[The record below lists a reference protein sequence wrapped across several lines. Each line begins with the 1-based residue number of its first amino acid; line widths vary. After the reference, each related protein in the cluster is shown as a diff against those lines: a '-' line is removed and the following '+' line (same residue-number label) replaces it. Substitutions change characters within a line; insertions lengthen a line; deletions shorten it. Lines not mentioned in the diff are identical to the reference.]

1 MAKNSTSSVNPLG
14 AERFPDQWKDRFEGL
29 LYLGY
34 LHKEVTSIP
43 FHTFVVRTLTVNEKL
58 EISLA
63 TKEYQDTLGYGRAY
77 RAAVVAAGL
86 ESVDG
91 QELIA
96 SVKSTNIFRQKFE
109 YVINSW
115 YDGVIDL
122 LYMEIDALEGQ
133 VLKVLQE
140 LGIYASNKDGTPI
153 FKDEKGT
160 GDDPKDG
167 K

>member
-1 MAKNSTSSVNPLG
+1 MKKNEQSNVNPLG
-14 AERFPDQWKDRFEGL
+14 AEVFPEEWKEPFEGL

-34 LHKEVTSIP
+34 LHKEVKKIP

-58 EISLA
+58 EITLA
-63 TKEYQDTLGYGRAY
+63 TKDYQDTVGYGRAY

-91 QELIA
+91 RELIP
-96 SVKSTNIFRQKFE
+96 SVKGTNTFRQKFE

-115 YDGVIDL
+115 YDNVIDIL
-122 LYMEIDALEGQ
+122 FAEIDELEGQ
-133 VLKVLQE
+133 VFKVLQE
-140 LGIYASNKDGTPI
+140 IGIFPKDSIVTPI
-153 FKDEKGT
+153 FKDEDESGDTPKG
-160 GDDPKDG
+160 G

>member
-1 MAKNSTSSVNPLG
+1 MSKFNEPSVNPLA
-14 AERFPDQWKDRFEGL
+14 AERFPDQWKESFEGL

-63 TKEYQDTLGYGRAY
+63 TKDYQDTLGYGRAY

-91 QELIA
+91 KELIA
-96 SVKSTNIFRQKFE
+96 SAKGTNVFRQKFE
-109 YVINSW
+109 YVINNW

-122 LYMEIDALEGQ
+122 LYMEIDTLEGQ

-140 LGIYASNKDGTPI
+140 LGIYASNTDDTPI
-153 FKDEKGT
+153 FKEEKGK
-160 GDDPKDG
+160 GDDPKGG

>member
-1 MAKNSTSSVNPLG
+1 MKNKEQSSVNPLG
-14 AERFPDQWKDRFEGL
+14 AEVFPEEWKEPFEGL

-34 LHKEVTSIP
+34 LHKEIKKIP

-58 EISLA
+58 EVTLA
-63 TKEYQDTLGYGRAY
+63 TKEYQETVGYGRAY

-91 QELIA
+91 RELIPA
-96 SVKSTNIFRQKFE
+96 VKGTNTFRQKFE

-115 YDGVIDL
+115 YDGVIDIL
-122 LYMEIDALEGQ
+122 FAEIDALEGQ
-133 VLKVLQE
+133 VFKVLQE
-140 LGIYASNKDGTPI
+140 IGILPKDSTVTPI
-153 FKDEKGT
+153 FKDEEKNS
-160 GDDPKDG
+160 DIPKDG

>member
-1 MAKNSTSSVNPLG
+1 MKKNEQSNVNPLG
-14 AERFPDQWKDRFEGL
+14 AEVFPEEWKEPFEGL

-34 LHKEVTSIP
+34 LHKEVKKIP

-58 EISLA
+58 EITLA
-63 TKEYQDTLGYGRAY
+63 TKDYQDTVGYGRAY

-91 QELIA
+91 RELIP
-96 SVKSTNIFRQKFE
+96 SVKGTNTFRQKFE

-115 YDGVIDL
+115 YDNVIDL
-122 LYMEIDALEGQ
+122 LFAEIDELEGQ
-133 VLKVLQE
+133 VFKVLQE
-140 LGIYASNKDGTPI
+140 IGIFPKDSIITPI
-153 FKDEKGT
+153 FKDEEESGDTPKG
-160 GDDPKDG
+160 G

>member
-1 MAKNSTSSVNPLG
+1 MKRNEQSSVNPLG
-14 AERFPDQWKDRFEGL
+14 AEVFPEEWKEPFEGL

-34 LHKEVTSIP
+34 LHKEIKKIP

-58 EISLA
+58 EITLA
-63 TKEYQDTLGYGRAY
+63 TKDYQDTVGYGRAY

-91 QELIA
+91 RELIP
-96 SVKSTNIFRQKFE
+96 SVKGTNTFRQKFE

-115 YDGVIDL
+115 YDGVIDVL
-122 LYMEIDALEGQ
+122 FAEIDELEGQ
-133 VLKVLQE
+133 VFKVLQE
-140 LGIYASNKDGTPI
+140 IGILPKDSTVTPI
-153 FKDEKGT
+153 FKDEEETSDTPKG
-160 GDDPKDG
+160 G

>member
-1 MAKNSTSSVNPLG
+1 MKKNEQSNVNPLG
-14 AERFPDQWKDRFEGL
+14 AEVFPEEWKEPFEGL

-34 LHKEVTSIP
+34 LHKEVKKIP

-58 EISLA
+58 EITLA
-63 TKEYQDTLGYGRAY
+63 TKDYQDTVGYGRAY

-91 QELIA
+91 RELIP
-96 SVKSTNIFRQKFE
+96 SVKGTNTFRQKFE

-115 YDGVIDL
+115 YDNVIDIL
-122 LYMEIDALEGQ
+122 FAEIDELEGQ
-133 VLKVLQE
+133 VFKVLQE
-140 LGIYASNKDGTPI
+140 IGIFPKDSIITPI
-153 FKDEKGT
+153 FKDEEESGDTPKG
-160 GDDPKDG
+160 G

>member
-1 MAKNSTSSVNPLG
+1 MKKNEQSNVNPLG
-14 AERFPDQWKDRFEGL
+14 AEVFPEEWKEPFEGL

-34 LHKEVTSIP
+34 LHKEVKKIP

-58 EISLA
+58 EITLA
-63 TKEYQDTLGYGRAY
+63 TKDYQDTVGYGRAY

-91 QELIA
+91 RELIP
-96 SVKSTNIFRQKFE
+96 SVKGTNTFRQKFE

-115 YDGVIDL
+115 YDNVIDIL
-122 LYMEIDALEGQ
+122 FAEIDELEGQ
-133 VLKVLQE
+133 VFKVLQE
-140 LGIYASNKDGTPI
+140 IGIFPKDSIVTPI
-153 FKDEKGT
+153 FKDEEESGDTPKG
-160 GDDPKDG
+160 G

>member
-1 MAKNSTSSVNPLG
+1 MKKSESSINPLG
-14 AERFPDQWKDRFEGL
+14 AEFFPDEWKESFEGL

-43 FHTFVVRTLTVNEKL
+43 FHTFVVRTLTINEKL
-58 EISLA
+58 EISLV
-63 TKEYQDTLGYGRAY
+63 TKEYIDTVGYGRAY

-91 QELIA
+91 RALIPSA
-96 SVKSTNIFRQKFE
+96 QGTNVFRQKFD
-109 YVINSW
+109 YVVNSW
-115 YDGVIDL
+115 YDGVIDIL
-122 LYMEIDALEGQ
+122 FGEIDELEGR

-140 LGIYASNKDGTPI
+140 LGILPSTEVTPI
-153 FKDEKGT
+153 FEDEKGNT
-160 GDDPKDG
+160 DSPKGG

>member
-1 MAKNSTSSVNPLG
+1 MKNNESVVNPLG
-14 AERFPDQWKDRFEGL
+14 AEVFPDEWRKPFEGL

-34 LHKEVTSIP
+34 LHKQVDAIP

-58 EISLA
+58 EISLI
-63 TKEYQDTLGYGRAY
+63 TSEYQDTMGYGRAY

-91 QELIA
+91 RELVPA
-96 SVKSTNIFRQKFE
+96 NKGTNVFRQKFE

-115 YDGVIDL
+115 YDSVIDIL
-122 LYMEIDALEGQ
+122 FKEIDQLEGQ

-140 LGIYASNKDGTPI
+140 LGILTVDAEVTPI
-153 FKDEKGT
+153 FEDDKDNSDT
-160 GDDPKDG
+160 PKDG